1 VRPHARRPAS
11 ENVTGRIR
19 HAWRFSPGDRGTQGD
34 FARLRS
40 AAALQGSLKMS
51 LARPHTD
58 ASVPTPRGHG
68 PLVLIIEDTTDL
80 RDLFAAELATDG
92 FLVIDAV
99 DGEAGIDKA
108 RRFQPDAILLDLMLP
123 GVNGFSVAR
132 LLRGDDRTRD
142 VVIVA
147 VTALTSNRLRSMAIE
162 AGCDSCLSKP
172 VLGADVVRELTRL
185 LVLKQSGADLN
196 RLKR

>member
-1 VRPHARRPAS
+1 VS

-19 HAWRFSPGDRGTQGD
+19 HAWRFSPGDRGLQGD

-51 LARPHTD
+51 SLAQPHTD
-58 ASVPTPRGHG
+58 DSAPVTRGHG

-132 LLRGDDRTRD
+132 LLRGDDRTRN

-172 VLGADVVRELTRL
+172 VLGVDVVRELTRL